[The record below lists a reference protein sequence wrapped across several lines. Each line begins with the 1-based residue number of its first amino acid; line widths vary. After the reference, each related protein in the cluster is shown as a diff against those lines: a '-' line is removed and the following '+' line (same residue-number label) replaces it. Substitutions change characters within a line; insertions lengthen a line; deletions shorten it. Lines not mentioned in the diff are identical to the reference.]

1 MKRKMKMVEVHG
13 LEGITARIIADSV
26 TYARDGTR
34 LTTFEIEYPR
44 FILAELNTHKM
55 LSKNSASSRA
65 IPVEKLLEMIDTNPA
80 MPVHWGQNQPGMS
93 AREELNGR
101 NKEAAQ
107 ATWREARKIMIST
120 TRVLTDIGLHKQ
132 VANRLCEPWQ
142 RMKTVISGTEWANFF
157 HLRDHA
163 DAQPEFK
170 ALAGCMRAAYT
181 QNKPHV
187 LQAGEWHLP
196 YVDSSLDADGNT
208 IYSTESD
215 GVLLIEDALKVSA
228 ACCAQVSYRTMNDT
242 LDKAQSIYSRLIESD
257 PKHASPVEHQGKVM
271 QVLNHVDSDN
281 LWEPGVTH
289 MRRDGTLWSAN
300 FKGWIQARQLIANE
314 AVW

>member
-1 MKRKMKMVEVHG
+1 MVEVHG
-13 LEGITARIIADSV
+13 PEGISACIIADSV
-26 TYARDGTR
+26 AYAHNGTR

-93 AREELNGR
+93 AREELSEPG
-101 NKEAAQ
+101 KQAAKMV
-107 ATWREARKIMIST
+107 WRDARKIMIST
-120 TRVLTDIGLHKQ
+120 TRVLTGGGLHKQ

-157 HLRDHA
+157 HLRDHP

-170 ALAGCMRAAYT
+170 ALASCMRTAYT
-181 QNKPHV
+181 QSKPHI
-187 LQAGEWHLP
+187 LQVGEWHLP
-196 YVDSSLDADGNT
+196 YVDTYLDPDGDT
-208 IYSTESD
+208 LYSTESD
-215 GVLLIEDALKVSA
+215 GVLSIEDALKVSA

-242 LDKAQSIYSRLIESD
+242 LEKAQSIYSRLIESD

-271 QVLNHVDSDN
+271 QEAWGSPSA
-281 LWEPGVTH
+281 WEPGVTH
-289 MRRDGTLWSAN
+289 MRRDGSLWSAN
-300 FKGWIQARQLIANE
+300 FRGWIQARQLIANE
-314 AVW
+314 AKW

>member
-1 MKRKMKMVEVHG
+1 MVEVHG
-13 LEGITARIIADSV
+13 LEGISARIIADSV
-26 TYARDGTR
+26 AHTHDGAR

-44 FILAELNTHKM
+44 FILAEANTHKM

-65 IPVEKLLEMIDTNPA
+65 IPIAKMLEMIETNPA
-80 MPVHWGQNQPGMS
+80 MPVHWGKNQPGMS
-93 AREELNGR
+93 AREELQGIELEGV
-101 NKEAAQ
+101 K
-107 ATWREARKIMIST
+107 ATWIAAMKHAVSVTKVM
-120 TRVLTDIGLHKQ
+120 DNIGLHKQ

-142 RMKTVISGTEWANFF
+142 RMKTVISGTEWKNFF

-170 ALAGCMRAAYT
+170 VLAGCMRTAYS
-181 QNKPHV
+181 QSKPHI

-196 YVDSSLDADGNT
+196 YVDSYLDVDGNT
-208 IYSTESD
+208 VYSTESD

-271 QVLNHVDSDN
+271 ARNEFPWDN
-281 LWEPGVTH
+281 PWEEGVTH
-289 MRRDGTLWSAN
+289 IRRDGSLWSAN
-300 FKGWIQARQLIANE
+300 FRGWIQARQLIANE

>member
-1 MKRKMKMVEVHG
+1 MKMVEVRG
-13 LEGITARIIADSV
+13 PEGITARIVADSV
-26 TYARDGTR
+26 AYAYDGTR

-101 NKEAAQ
+101 SKEAAQ

-120 TRVLTDIGLHKQ
+120 TRVLTGIGLHKQ

-157 HLRDHA
+157 HLRDHP

-170 ALAGCMRAAYT
+170 ALASCMRTAYT

-196 YVDSSLDADGNT
+196 YVNSRVYPGNV
-208 IYSTESD
+208 IRYFTESD
-215 GVLLIEDALKVSA
+215 DTDLSIDDALKVSA

-257 PKHASPVEHQGKVM
+257 PKHASPVEHQGMVM
-271 QVLNHVDSDN
+271 QVPNHVDSN
-281 LWEPGVTH
+281 NAWEPGVTH